1 MDFKDCLLSQIICQN
16 IVLISE
22 LIHLKTGKKRYIC
35 SMFDYF
41 NGKVAGLGP
50 TEVTI
55 DCGGVGYHLQISLY
69 TYGQLKDKAN
79 VRLFA
84 HHVVRED
91 AQILFGFFDQE
102 ERFMFRELLSVS
114 GVGASTSRIVLSS
127 MSAAQLR
134 QVIASGDV
142 ISLQKVKGIG
152 AKTAQRIIID
162 LQDKMK
168 KGLILSEINTTPSYN
183 TESNEALSALL
194 TLGFA
199 RASAEK
205 AIAQASKSLESN
217 SKVEDIIKV
226 ALSHL

>member
-1 MDFKDCLLSQIICQN
+1 
-16 IVLISE
+16 
-22 LIHLKTGKKRYIC
+22 
-35 SMFDYF
+35 MFDYF
-41 NGKVAGLGP
+41 NGKIAGLSP

-69 TYGQLKDKAN
+69 TYAQLKDKPS

-91 AQILFGFFDQE
+91 VQILFGFFDQE

-127 MSAAQLR
+127 MSASHLR
-134 QVIASGDV
+134 QVIATGDV

-152 AKTAQRIIID
+152 AKTAQRIVID

-168 KGLILSEINTTPSYN
+168 KGMVLTEINTSKQYN

-205 AIAQASKSLESN
+205 AILQASKSLGSDT
-217 SKVEDIIKV
+217 KVEDLIKG